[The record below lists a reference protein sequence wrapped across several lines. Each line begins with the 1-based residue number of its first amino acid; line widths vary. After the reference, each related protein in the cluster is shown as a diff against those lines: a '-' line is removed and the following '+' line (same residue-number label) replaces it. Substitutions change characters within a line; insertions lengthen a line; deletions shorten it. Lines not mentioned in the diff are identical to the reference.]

1 MINTLNQAILFYFN
15 IVVYLNYILKNEK
28 THIIGLLIQQSIMAN
43 SVYISSNLTSNQLEF
58 MKLLDE
64 YEIDIF
70 RIEEIE
76 EKLDR
81 RFENINEILENLVHK
96 EIVSRIERGKFCK
109 TNFRDEN
116 VIGTFLVNNGA
127 IAYWSALNLHGLTEQ
142 FPNTV
147 FVQSPNKKKDKTIF
161 GVSYRFIQISPLKR
175 KGIIK
180 EGFGNHSYSIT
191 DIEKTIVDCF
201 DLPQYSGGY
210 AELIRAFATTKLSA
224 MKMIE
229 YCGAINNIAATKRM
243 GFLAELFEKNGLKS
257 FIRFAKEQVKEA
269 YNPFDPQG
277 SDSGNFNAEWR
288 LRLNIS
294 KDELLDIAN
303 KQY

>member
-1 MINTLNQAILFYFN
+1 
-15 IVVYLNYILKNEK
+15 
-28 THIIGLLIQQSIMAN
+28 MAN
-43 SVYISSNLTSNQLEF
+43 SVYISSNLTSAQLEF

-70 RIEEIE
+70 GIEEIE
-76 EKLDR
+76 KKLEQS
-81 RFENINEILENLVHK
+81 FTNINEILENLVHK
-96 EIVSRIERGKFCK
+96 GILSRIERGKFCK
-109 TNFRDEN
+109 ATFRDEN

-147 FVQSPNKKKDKTIF
+147 FVQSTHKKKDKTVF
-161 GVSYRFIQISPLKR
+161 GVSYRFIQIATPKR
-175 KGIIK
+175 QGITK
-180 EGFGNHSYSIT
+180 EGFGNHSYYIT
-191 DIEKTIVDCF
+191 DVEKTLVDCF

-210 AELIRAFATTKLSA
+210 AELIRAFTTAKLTSSR
-224 MKMIE
+224 MID
-229 YCGAINNIAATKRM
+229 YCQAVNNVAATKRM
-243 GFLAELFEKNGLKS
+243 GYLAELFEKNGLKS
-257 FIRFAKEQVKEA
+257 FIRFAKDQVREA

-277 SDSGNFNAEWR
+277 PDSGSFNSEWR

-294 KDELLDIAN
+294 EKELFDIAN

>member
-1 MINTLNQAILFYFN
+1 
-15 IVVYLNYILKNEK
+15 
-28 THIIGLLIQQSIMAN
+28 MAD
-43 SVYISSNLTSNQLEF
+43 SVYISSNLTSIQLKF

-76 EKLDR
+76 KKLGQSFD
-81 RFENINEILENLVHK
+81 NINEILENLVHK
-96 EIVSRIERGKFCK
+96 GILSRIERGKFCK
-109 TNFRDEN
+109 ANFREEN
-116 VIGTFLVNNGA
+116 VIGSFLVNNGA
-127 IAYWSALNLHGLTEQ
+127 ISYWSALNLHGLTEQ

-147 FVQSPNKKKDKTIF
+147 FVQSTSKKKDKTIF
-161 GVSYRFIQISPLKR
+161 GVSYRFIQISETKCQ
-175 KGIIK
+175 GIMK
-180 EGFGNHSYSIT
+180 EGYGNHGYYIT
-191 DIEKTIVDCF
+191 DVEKTIADCF

-210 AELIRAFATTKLSA
+210 AELIRAFATAKLTGS
-224 MKMIE
+224 KMID
-229 YCGAINNIAATKRM
+229 YCQAINNIAATKRM
-243 GFLAELFEKNGLKS
+243 GYLAQLFQKKGLKT

-277 SDSGNFNAEWR
+277 PDSGTFNAEWR

-294 KDELLDIAN
+294 KEKLLDIAN